1 MGSHLGSSPGQFYDE
16 GMPRASLAGGELWGV
31 SATRVPA
38 SDPFRRWF
46 WEFTL
51 VFGKLDL
58 LQVSHI
64 PSVFLSHADSLA
76 GCFCCCFQKLVFTSF
91 DF

>member
-1 MGSHLGSSPGQFYDE
+1 MGRLS
-16 GMPRASLAGGELWGV
+16 ASG
-31 SATRVPA
+31 VPA

-46 WEFTL
+46 WGFTL

-76 GCFCCCFQKLVFTSF
+76 GSFCCCFQKLIFTSF